1 MVTQTKNKI
10 KKKKE
15 NVIYFFRAWQR
26 SFWHPISDSVCP
38 ITKTKGRFKLP
49 FKLWA
54 QKKNQIQ
61 QCINH
66 PLKLQQQVPLASSYR
81 KSPVHQ
87 HDFGH

>member
-49 FKLWA
+49 LNYGH
-54 QKKNQIQ
+54 KKIKFNNV
-61 QCINH
+61 INH
-66 PLKLQQQVPLASSYR
+66 PPKLLQQVPLASSYR
-81 KSPVHQ
+81 KCHVHQ